1 MLAAQILTHP
11 FTQAINAS
19 TGCDATIEKVHDAA
33 RRLIS
38 TFFCFTHVY
47 NGMNS
52 QMHSKNVG
60 KFASLNLVSGI
71 VILQQFLESVHC
83 K

>member
-33 RRLIS
+33 KKLIS
-38 TFFCFTHVY
+38 TFFFVFHMCTT
-47 NGMNS
+47 
-52 QMHSKNVG
+52 
-60 KFASLNLVSGI
+60 A
-71 VILQQFLESVHC
+71 
-83 K
+83 